1 MDDTSRR
8 VANAGDHA
16 GAMADDPEIAR
27 RTREIRH
34 DIEHTREEMSETIDA
49 IGEKLR
55 PRNIVAGAT
64 DRLKNA
70 TTERVRGMT
79 NRAGE
84 AAGGAMVQT
93 RDAAGGLIDGIRHN
107 PIPAAMIAIGAG
119 WLLMNR
125 AQSGSAARRRLRP
138 REYPDDYT
146 GYAQPASLYRSPGM
160 RASSEI
166 YEIDDAPASASSV
179 AESAERAA
187 GRAREYASEAT
198 DAVRRTGWRA
208 QRGLER
214 MANENPLLIGA
225 GALVFGAAVGL
236 AIPESERENEWL
248 GEARDT
254 VVGRAQDMA
263 RSAASRV
270 QDAASDL
277 VGGGGTS
284 GSQE

>member
-1 MDDTSRR
+1 MDDTSKR
-8 VANAGDHA
+8 VAIPGERS
-16 GAMADDPEIAR
+16 GAVADDPEVAR

-34 DIEHTREEMSETIDA
+34 EIEHTREEMSETIDA

-70 TTERVRGMT
+70 TTERVRDMT

-84 AAGGAMVQT
+84 AAGGAMIQT
-93 RDAAGGLIDGIRHN
+93 RDAAGGLIDGIRQN

-125 AQSGSAARRRLRP
+125 AQSGSAGRRRLR
-138 REYPDDYT
+138 RSEYPDDYT
-146 GYAQPASLYRSPGM
+146 GYAQPANLYRSPGI

-166 YEIDDAPASASSV
+166 YEIDDAPTSESSV

-198 DAVRRTGWRA
+198 TAVRRTGWRA

-214 MANENPLLIGA
+214 MTNENPLLIGA

-277 VGGGGTS
+277 VGGGSTG